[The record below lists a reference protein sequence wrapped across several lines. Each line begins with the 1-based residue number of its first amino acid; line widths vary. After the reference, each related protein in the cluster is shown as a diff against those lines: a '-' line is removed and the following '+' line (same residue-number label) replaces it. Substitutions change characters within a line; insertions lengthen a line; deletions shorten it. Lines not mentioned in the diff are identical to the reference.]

1 MVQQRD
7 ATMPLSASPSFLPAS
22 FGGRHRRNTD
32 NPRRIIPQTRR
43 QSKVIHVVLLLSLL
57 FRFLFISQSDRPKD
71 SPKRVELMRR
81 SQVQHHSSSF

>member
-43 QSKVIHVVLLLSLL
+43 QSKVIQC
-57 FRFLFISQSDRPKD
+57 FIAIVACFNFDC
-71 SPKRVELMRR
+71 VCF
-81 SQVQHHSSSF
+81 VYFAV

>member
-43 QSKVIHVVLLLSLL
+43 QSKVIQC
-57 FRFLFISQSDRPKD
+57 FIAQCFIAIVACFNFDC
-71 SPKRVELMRR
+71 VCF
-81 SQVQHHSSSF
+81 VYFAV